1 MIRDTTNFQVRPFN
15 PLNQKWRELTA
26 IALACSQ
33 SIIRNSIKLE
43 KFYQDY
49 ISNFSTKV
57 GNVQTTVG
65 LQQSISR

>member
-43 KFYQDY
+43 KISK
-49 ISNFSTKV
+49 ISNFLTNV
-57 GNVQTTVG
+57 GNVQNLRWRRLVFDMV
-65 LQQSISR
+65 